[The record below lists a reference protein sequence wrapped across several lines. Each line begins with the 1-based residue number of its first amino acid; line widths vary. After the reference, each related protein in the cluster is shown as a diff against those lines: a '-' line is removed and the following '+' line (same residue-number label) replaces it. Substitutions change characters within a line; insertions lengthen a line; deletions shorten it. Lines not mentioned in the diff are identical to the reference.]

1 MSDFSG
7 VFEVLAADQHE
18 AQVASRKALVLARDR
33 LDARLGGFLG
43 ASRSQAEF
51 DARYALIGD
60 DFAGIV
66 HVACDEVGHGDP
78 WSVVKTLHE
87 HYRTAGDDHW
97 IEKAVKKPGD
107 LHKKLHVPEDEDIPE
122 SKIEDAEASG
132 STNLKEKAQF
142 AENVKKGAADSDD
155 IEDKAEK
162 VQRAEDKGH
171 AWDADDPDSEMDNDE
186 EDSSKSSSTRGASP
200 LASRTA
206 DSVKDGDSYDKE
218 TVDVAGK
225 EGDGPTGLS
234 GPSPEIKKQRW
245 TPQSVKSI
253 DVPSKEH
260 PSTQINVTEAL
271 PKENLTGPAH
281 DIDGID
287 AVTTTES
294 LPTAEGMDDGGFATG
309 GEDKGAGTETFPNDS
324 READPVKS
332 DALAA

>member
-7 VFEVLAADQHE
+7 VFEVLAADQHD
-18 AQVASRKALVLARDR
+18 ARVASRKALVLARDR

-107 LHKKLHVPEDEDIPE
+107 LHKKLHVPEDENIPE
-122 SKIEDAEASG
+122 SKIEDAEESG
-132 STNLKEKAQF
+132 SKDLKEKAQF
-142 AENVKKGAADSDD
+142 AENVKKGAKGDKPPWLKDD
-155 IEDKAEK
+155 EDE
-162 VQRAEDKGH
+162 
-171 AWDADDPDSEMDNDE
+171 SEPGEDNDE

-245 TPQSVKSI
+245 TPQSVKPI

-287 AVTTTES
+287 AVTTTET